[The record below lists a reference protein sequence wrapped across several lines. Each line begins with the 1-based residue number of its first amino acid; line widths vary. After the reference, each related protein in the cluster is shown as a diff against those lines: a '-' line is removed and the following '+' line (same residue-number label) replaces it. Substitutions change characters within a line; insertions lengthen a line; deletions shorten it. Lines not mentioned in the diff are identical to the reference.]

1 MVAFPPPFPPSL
13 HFPSARQLNPPS
25 LPPSLP
31 PSRSIPNFRE
41 VYTYI
46 REKLEDDA
54 KANTAV
60 LPELK

>member
-13 HFPSARQLNPPS
+13 HFPSAHQLN
-25 LPPSLP
+25 PPSLP